1 MKVESGIE
9 NNDLRDILRFEN
21 INIDRF
27 EFTSKSIIG
36 KNYKID
42 LIEYK
47 EGKQVSTTQLFESSS
62 LDLFRVKEKK
72 FKFRILTKF
81 IDKTKLKLKINF
93 DRFGSKTFFF
103 DLIDNKFGYTI
114 KDFQGSR
121 KETEIPLENEF
132 YLTSIISPT
141 VHKDGSASY
150 CEVVLTKN
158 PENIGE
164 EFKIPHYFLIRMKF
178 TK

>member
-1 MKVESGIE
+1 M
-9 NNDLRDILRFEN
+9 
-21 INIDRF
+21 
-27 EFTSKSIIG
+27 
-36 KNYKID
+36 
-42 LIEYK
+42 
-47 EGKQVSTTQLFESSS
+47 
-62 LDLFRVKEKK
+62 
-72 FKFRILTKF
+72 
-81 IDKTKLKLKINF
+81 
-93 DRFGSKTFFF
+93 
-103 DLIDNKFGYTI
+103 
-114 KDFQGSR
+114 KDFQGSK